1 MGAFAASAF
10 RLHDVH
16 GNAAEL
22 VQDCYE
28 DTVGGGT
35 TCSGRVVR
43 GGSWA
48 NRPELLRSAYR
59 GWCAP
64 TLRNH
69 RNGFPFIR
77 RRPHAVRWSGYGAGA
92 RAL

>member
-59 GWCAP
+59 GWCA
-64 TLRNH
+64 
-69 RNGFPFIR
+69 
-77 RRPHAVRWSGYGAGA
+77 RPSATIATASRSSAGGHT
-92 RAL
+92 R